1 MIKFA
6 FVESVSRQYLQMQ
19 KNVRRNH
26 KMYSSAKLAITIA
39 IFLAVLCVYA
49 WNVTQSSTKWYF
61 HREASQ
67 ELSSLEFDMSI
78 VNLDKLMAEKRLLTE
93 VSWNNSKWYA
103 SNVNRTEVVYTYD
116 SELVFNNR

>member
-26 KMYSSAKLAITIA
+26 KMYSGAKLWITIA
-39 IFLAVLCVYA
+39 IFLAVLCIYA
-49 WNVTQSSTKWYF
+49 WNVTQSSTKGYF

-67 ELSSLEFDMSI
+67 ELSVLEFDMSI
-78 VNLDKLMAEKRLLTE
+78 VNLDKLMAEKRLLDE
-93 VSWNNSKWYA
+93 VNWNNGTRYA
-103 SNVNRTEVVYTYD
+103 NANRTEVVYTYD
-116 SELVFNNR
+116 SEFVFNKR

>member
-1 MIKFA
+1 
-6 FVESVSRQYLQMQ
+6 
-19 KNVRRNH
+19 
-26 KMYSSAKLAITIA
+26 MYSSAKLAITIA

>member
-103 SNVNRTEVVYTYD
+103 SNANRTEVVYTYD